1 MNDIK
6 KGAWV
11 EKQLADDAELEL
23 INKLTLTPQTA
34 EGLFLFKIAA
44 CDNQVDRDMERF
56 TESTLDEMAEAFVG
70 KTVLRDH
77 DWSANSQTARIYA
90 GSTETK
96 EGVKRLILRC
106 YMPRTSRT
114 AGTVAAIESGI
125 LREVS
130 VGCAVKRAVCSICG
144 EDYASCPHHK
154 GEEYDGAVCHADLDG
169 LADAYE
175 VSLVAVPAQPGAGV
189 VKAKKPEAVTPPADA
204 GDNNPDRL
212 AAEARQRQE
221 EKRYGGI

>member
-11 EKQLADDAELEL
+11 EKQLADEAELEL
-23 INKLTLTPQTA
+23 INRHTLTPQTA
-34 EGLFLFKIAA
+34 ESLFLFKIAA

-56 TESTLDEMAEAFVG
+56 TEGTLDEMAEAFVG

-90 GSTETK
+90 GGTEMK

-106 YMPRTSRT
+106 YMPRSNRT

-130 VGCAVKRAVCSICG
+130 VGCAIKRAVCSVCG
-144 EDYASCPHHK
+144 EDYYTCPHHK
-154 GEEYDGAVCHADLDG
+154 GEEYDGKTCHVDLDG

-189 VKAKKPEAVTPPADA
+189 VKAKAPENMTPPADA
-204 GDNNPDRL
+204 GDNTPDRL

-221 EKRYGGI
+221 EKRYGGN